1 MALRGLLLIFL
12 CWAACGQTL
21 DDAIRTLAGKISAH
35 LAPNETAHLTSRNLS
50 TLGPGDANK
59 IHAALERTLR
69 KRVRNPAAVE
79 VVLTIS
85 ENVRGYVLVAQIRQD
100 VEMVAFR
107 TEPAPAR
114 PKLMVE
120 KKMMWEQ
127 EAPLLD
133 VALIDDQIL
142 VLDING
148 LTRYEHRAPAE
159 SVPIAAS
166 TTRDPR
172 GRIELAGESLTVYVS
187 GTACHGTWKTLA
199 LTCGTGGDIS
209 SGRDTLESSGWPL
222 HYSYAQIGA
231 ETLLAQID
239 GRTHIYDAD
248 RKPTGTFD
256 DWGSDFIAA
265 CAGTRILATGSGD
278 RESRDFVALYDLTNR
293 TPVRVSDPVEFP
305 GPVTALWESPARAVV
320 RNLSTGRY
328 EAYSL
333 TMDCGR

>member
-1 MALRGLLLIFL
+1 
-12 CWAACGQTL
+12 L
-21 DDAIRTLAGKISAH
+21 DDAVRTLAGKVSAH

-69 KRVRNPAAVE
+69 KRVRNPAAVD

-85 ENVRGYVLVAQIRQD
+85 EDVRGYVLVAKIRQD
-100 VEMVAFR
+100 VEMAAFR
-107 TEPAPAR
+107 IEPPPAR

-120 KKMMWEQ
+120 KKMIWEQ

-133 VALIDDQIL
+133 VALAEDQML
-142 VLDING
+142 VLDIYG
-148 LTRYEHRAPAE
+148 VTRYERRARME
-159 SVPIAAS
+159 SVPVAKS
-166 TTRDPR
+166 VSRDPR
-172 GRIELAGESLTVYVS
+172 GRIEIAGEALTISVP
-187 GTACHGTWKTLA
+187 GAMCHGTWKAIA
-199 LTCGTGGDIS
+199 LTCENGGET
-209 SGRDTLESSGWPL
+209 RNTLESGSWAS
-222 HYSYAQIGA
+222 YFSYAQIG
-231 ETLLAQID
+231 TDHLLAQLD